1 MSTVDL
7 STTYLG
13 LELESPLVA
22 SASPLSERI
31 DNYRRLEDA
40 GASAVVN
47 YSLFEE
53 EINRD
58 ADELHHRLTQGTE
71 SFAESLSYFPEPDAF
86 SLGPEQ
92 YLEHIRQAKEAV
104 DIPVIASL
112 NGRSRG
118 GWIAY
123 AQLMQEAGAD
133 ALELNIY
140 FLATD
145 PGTTG
150 QEIEQLYVDIV
161 RAVKQNVTIPVAV
174 KLSPYFSSMADMAR
188 RLERAGADGL
198 VLFNRF
204 SQPDIDLDFLEVVP
218 NVVLSNPFS
227 GRLAL
232 RWIAILYGRIDCS
245 LAATSG
251 VHAAADALKML
262 MAGADVTMLCSA
274 LLKNGIDHL
283 RTIRKD
289 LVDWMVEHEY
299 ESVTQMK
306 GSLSQRSCPD
316 PAAFERANY
325 IKALR
330 TYHMA

>member
-40 GASAVVN
+40 GVAAVVN

-58 ADELHHRLTQGTE
+58 ADELHYHLTQGTE
-71 SFAESLSYFPEPDAF
+71 SFAESLSYFPEPDMF
-86 SLGPEQ
+86 TLGPEQ

-118 GWIAY
+118 GWIGY
-123 AQLMQEAGAD
+123 AQLMQQAGAD

-174 KLSPYFSSMADMAR
+174 KLSPYFSSMAHMAR
-188 RLERAGADGL
+188 RLEQAGADGL

-204 SQPDIDLDFLEVVP
+204 YQPDIDLDYLEVVP

-227 GRLAL
+227 ARLAL

-262 MAGADVTMLCSA
+262 MAGADVTMLCSS

-289 LVDWMVEHEY
+289 LVDWLVEHEY
-299 ESVTQMK
+299 ESVAQMR